1 MTELLN
7 LLTRT
12 STIRFVLVIGMLTLT
27 GVFGG
32 ALFFYPFPADNRDL
46 INMFMIALTG
56 WTTTIVSGYHNK
68 PTPNMETPH
77 ERPRDVAE
85 VESGIRP
92 TVGTLQQDKQPE

>member
-1 MTELLN
+1 MTELLS

-12 STIRFVLVIGMLTLT
+12 STIRFFLVVGMLVLT

-32 ALFFYPFPADNRDL
+32 ALFFYPFPAENRDL

-68 PTPNMETPH
+68 PTPNMEKVDD
-77 ERPRDVAE
+77 RPRDV
-85 VESGIRP
+85 
-92 TVGTLQQDKQPE
+92 T